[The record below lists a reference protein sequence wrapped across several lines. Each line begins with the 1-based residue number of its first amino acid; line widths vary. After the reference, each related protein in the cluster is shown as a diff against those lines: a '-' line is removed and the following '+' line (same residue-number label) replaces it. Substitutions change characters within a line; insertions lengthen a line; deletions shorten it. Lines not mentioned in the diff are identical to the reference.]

1 MPPFLSVLFICV
13 GLCGVLIHGWGPV
26 GHSLVVRLAE
36 TQLNSSEFDWLRSL
50 VPWFLNGNLSSMASW
65 PDVIVNPNTNPI
77 GYQNWIWTKEL
88 HYIHIPDW
96 NCTYLPERDC
106 QQDRCAEGAINN
118 YTKRVVA
125 PLSGLIDETQRQE
138 ALYFILHFVGDI
150 HQPLHAGFTSD
161 KGATL
166 VKGYFMNETEQTD
179 LHWLWDNDMLMYRLH
194 HHFSS
199 DVDKYFSYLYS
210 LMMNLPSTNE
220 INSDTDYKVWIKED
234 TEIVCSQ
241 IYLDD
246 NNQTFTTSFN
256 LGEPYFERNYAVVD
270 KRVAQAGRRLGILL
284 KSLKPETPY
293 SSCNTVR
300 SSGLVIIIM
309 LSIVNYC
316 HSYKN

>member
-1 MPPFLSVLFICV
+1 MILHKV
-13 GLCGVLIHGWGPV
+13 
-26 GHSLVVRLAE
+26 AD
-36 TQLNSSEFDWLRSL
+36 SSERK
-50 VPWFLNGNLSSMASW
+50 NLTDIFS
-65 PDVIVNPNTNPI
+65 
-77 GYQNWIWTKEL
+77 Q
-88 HYIHIPDW
+88 
-96 NCTYLPERDC
+96 
-106 QQDRCAEGAINN
+106 
-118 YTKRVVA
+118 
-125 PLSGLIDETQRQE
+125 
-138 ALYFILHFVGDI
+138 YFISNNSI
-150 HQPLHAGFTSD
+150 SSD
-161 KGATL
+161 YCFQCL
-166 VKGYFMNETEQTD
+166 GYFMNETEQTD

-210 LMMNLPSTNE
+210 LMMNLPPTNE

-270 KRVAQAGRRLGILL
+270 KRIAQAGRRLGILL
-284 KSLKPETPY
+284 RSLKPETPY
-293 SSCNTVR
+293 SSCDTVR
-300 SSGLVIIIM
+300 SSGLVIIII

>member
-1 MPPFLSVLFICV
+1 
-13 GLCGVLIHGWGPV
+13 
-26 GHSLVVRLAE
+26 
-36 TQLNSSEFDWLRSL
+36 
-50 VPWFLNGNLSSMASW
+50 
-65 PDVIVNPNTNPI
+65 
-77 GYQNWIWTKEL
+77 
-88 HYIHIPDW
+88 
-96 NCTYLPERDC
+96 
-106 QQDRCAEGAINN
+106 
-118 YTKRVVA
+118 
-125 PLSGLIDETQRQE
+125 
-138 ALYFILHFVGDI
+138 
-150 HQPLHAGFTSD
+150 
-161 KGATL
+161 
-166 VKGYFMNETEQTD
+166 MNETEQTD

-210 LMMNLPSTNE
+210 LMMNLPPTNE

-270 KRVAQAGRRLGILL
+270 KRIAQAGRRLGILL

-293 SSCNTVR
+293 SSCDTVR
-300 SSGLVIIIM
+300 SSRFVIIII